1 MEHKK
6 DRLSLREQS
15 SIVKKALRLSIR
27 VKGWD
32 SLLVNVLG
40 WFAAFLPVI
49 SARYLEQLTNQLYQ
63 LVGGNAFDSI
73 RREIF
78 FLFTMLIVLFAVQA
92 LFECLSQHMLR
103 MDTTRTERFVARTIM
118 ECKCNVKFHY
128 IENSDGFRQKLS
140 FVEEYAGEYTAR
152 SMQDLILNVQRIIAI
167 TSVSLELFRV
177 SGMIVAAVFLT
188 CIPAAVLSYLQN
200 DATYH
205 FRTKWML
212 EGDSAIM
219 QYLACTRPEAMKDI
233 RHFKAYPY
241 LKKEWKKTAKE
252 YIEKKER
259 LTGKHVKYNMAADLL
274 RNGVYIV
281 ILILVARQIYM
292 QPERGAG
299 VFVLVLTLSGRLQG
313 LIGNLLVSLMEFGQ
327 NISYMKDF
335 FDLQALGTEEN
346 AGEDSGL
353 GSVSIEFDKVSFAY
367 PGSDRKVI
375 DDLSLTI
382 RAGETVA
389 IVGENGSGKSTLINL
404 VMGFYTPQQGKITV
418 NEETLNDFQI
428 RKLRKSTAAVFQDFC
443 HYEGTLRENIE
454 ASELE
459 PVADAKTL
467 DLLLQEANLQDL
479 VDGQPGG
486 LDEEI
491 GQFSKTGNNLSGG
504 QWQRVALARALYRRN
519 TKLMI
524 LDEPTAALDPMAEA
538 QLYRNF
544 AEMTAGKTTLLIS
557 HRLGITQLVDRI
569 LVLRE
574 GRLVETGTHEQLMK
588 QDGYYAQLYRAQA
601 QWYQKAG
608 NRNPN

>member
-78 FLFTMLIVLFAVQA
+78 FLFTMLIVLFVVQA

-103 MDTTRTERFVARTIM
+103 MDTTRTERFVARAIM

-152 SMQDLILNVQRIIAI
+152 SMQDLILNVQRVIAI

>member
-281 ILILVARQIYM
+281 ILILVGRQIYM
-292 QPERGAG
+292 HPEQGAG

-375 DDLSLTI
+375 DDLSVTI